1 MLLYIRW
8 EYCSRAIRFAS
19 NLYELGGLKMFLSPM
34 AKTGSLD
41 GIGKYNEGIR
51 LSVSQRCLIASV
63 YESQTKRLCKAAEF
77 QLSHVHRHRNPCI
90 SESFAPDR
98 NKRVPVG
105 FRVERTRLIS
115 MGSRGKHWDGM
126 GMQEH
131 CCTHGSLSIVPGSC

>member
-41 GIGKYNEGIR
+41 GIGKYNEAIR

-77 QLSHVHRHRNPCI
+77 QLSHVHRHRIPVYPSRSRQTGI
-90 SESFAPDR
+90 SEFRLDSGW
-98 NKRVPVG
+98 KGPV
-105 FRVERTRLIS
+105 
-115 MGSRGKHWDGM
+115 
-126 GMQEH
+126 
-131 CCTHGSLSIVPGSC
+131 